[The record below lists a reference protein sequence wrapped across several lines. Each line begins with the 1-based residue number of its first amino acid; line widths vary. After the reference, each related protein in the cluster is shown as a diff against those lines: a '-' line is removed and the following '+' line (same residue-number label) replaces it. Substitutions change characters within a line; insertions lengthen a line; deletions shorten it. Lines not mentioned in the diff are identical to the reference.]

1 MPRPADTSS
10 HLSSLRE
17 RAMTKLTGG
26 VRSDLSRTSTSEAMA
41 VLFKLA
47 SSPDTASDALAMLHE
62 LQVHQVEVEM
72 QQDELR
78 RSRVELERNLIQQTT
93 RVEHAPAAFLVVD
106 QATVVSEINLAGV
119 RLLGAARPAV
129 LGRPLASFLAPTCSD
144 ALQLMITRAR
154 DGAQPEPGELQL
166 LPKDGVSQK
175 LLCTAGRGPASG
187 QFVLVL
193 MVLPSKIQASP

>member
-1 MPRPADTSS
+1 
-10 HLSSLRE
+10 
-17 RAMTKLTGG
+17 MTKLTGG
-26 VRSDLSRTSTSEAMA
+26 VRSNLSRASPSEALGA
-41 VLFKLA
+41 LFKLA

-106 QATVVSEINLAGV
+106 RATVVNEINLAGV

-129 LGRPLASFLAPTCSD
+129 LGRPLSGFLAPSCSD
-144 ALQLMITRAR
+144 ALQRMLTRAR
-154 DGAQPEPGELQL
+154 DGTLPEPGELQL
-166 LPKDGVSQK
+166 LPKGGVGQK
-175 LLCTAGRGPASG
+175 LLCTAGRGAASG
-187 QFVLVL
+187 QFDLVL
-193 MVLPSKIQASP
+193 MMLPSKIQGSPSV